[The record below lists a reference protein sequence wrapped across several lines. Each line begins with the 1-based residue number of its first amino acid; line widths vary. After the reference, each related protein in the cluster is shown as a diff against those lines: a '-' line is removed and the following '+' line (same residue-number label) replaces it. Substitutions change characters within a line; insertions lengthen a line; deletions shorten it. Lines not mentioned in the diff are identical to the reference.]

1 MKSIDST
8 GAPDERESA
17 YVEFVSSVDAG
28 LRRALVA
35 RFGAERGA
43 EAYCEAL
50 VYAWEHWDRVRAL
63 KRPIPYLFTVGRS
76 RTRRM
81 LPKRAAFVAPPRGAD
96 EQYVEPKLAMA
107 LEGLSGKQRA
117 AVVLV
122 VAYGWSY
129 AEVAE
134 VMHVHKGTVQRH
146 VDRGMTT
153 LRATLGVEG
162 SLDA

>member
-1 MKSIDST
+1 VRPIDSA
-8 GAPDERESA
+8 GRPSERESA
-17 YVEFVSSVDAG
+17 YLEFVSSIDAA

-35 RFGAERGA
+35 RFGAERGT

-50 VYAWEHWDRVRAL
+50 VFAWEHWDRVRVME
-63 KRPIPYLFTVGRS
+63 RPIPYLFTVGRS

-81 LPKRAAFVAPPRGAD
+81 FSTRPTFVAPPGIAD
-96 EQYVEPKLAMA
+96 ERQVEPKLAKA

-134 VMHVHKGTVQRH
+134 VMHVQKGTVQRH
-146 VDRGMTT
+146 VDRGMGA
-153 LRATLGVEG
+153 LRAVLGVKG
-162 SLDA
+162 DGCG